1 MPYRLVLAVYNSAG
15 ERVKQL
21 YDGGVSAWPGN
32 SVVNPAVIGDW
43 GSEARL
49 QLLGSGQFPDSSTF
63 IAWDGS
69 NEQGQ
74 PVANGAYWFK
84 LEIHGDNDFV
94 TAINKGV
101 VVLRPDRGVKLGVFN
116 GAGEIVAELGLPLDV
131 IPDSIT
137 LDESAGSQAVLRY
150 QSASGPGQVVW
161 NGLNRDGLR
170 VANGSY
176 LIRSQGQ
183 GSAKTL
189 AFTLLRGPVDGG
201 RLRVAPN
208 PAPGPVNA
216 LRLDFSAPAASQLA
230 HARLYAL
237 NGELVRQSTD
247 RAATGVLWLDVAHLA
262 GGIYVVVLD
271 LDGVE
276 AYRQVQKVALVR

>member
-32 SVVNPAVIGDW
+32 SVVNPAVVGDW

-49 QLLGSGQFPDSSTF
+49 QLLGSGQFPDSRTS
-63 IAWDGS
+63 IAWDGT
-69 NEQGQ
+69 NEQDQ

-116 GAGEIVAELGLPLDV
+116 GAGEIIAELGLPLDV

-137 LDESAGSQAVLRY
+137 LDESSGSQAVLRY

-201 RLRVAPN
+201 QLRVAPN
-208 PAPGPVNA
+208 PANRSVNA
-216 LRLDFSAPAASQLA
+216 LRLDFKVPTGAVSA
-230 HARLYAL
+230 HARLYSLA
-237 NGELVRQSTD
+237 GELIRE
-247 RAATGVLWLDVAHLA
+247 RAIAASAGTLWLEVHGLA
-262 GGIYVVVLD
+262 GGIYVVVLEV
-271 LDGVE
+271 DGAE
-276 AYRQVQKVALVR
+276 AYRQVQKVALVH